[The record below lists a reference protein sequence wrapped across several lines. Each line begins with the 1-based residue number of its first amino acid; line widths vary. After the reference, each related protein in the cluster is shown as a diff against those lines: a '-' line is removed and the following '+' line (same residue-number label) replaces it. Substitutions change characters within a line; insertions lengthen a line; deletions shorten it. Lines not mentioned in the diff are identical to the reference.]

1 MCLTCCDIGS
11 DVQDDNDGG
20 VDFDGE
26 NYSNGNDSE
35 SNKRRRRK
43 REMLVVMEIII

>member
-1 MCLTCCDIGS
+1 MCLTCFDIGN

-26 NYSNGNDSE
+26 DYSNLKLFDDAEQDMGDVDNF
-35 SNKRRRRK
+35 
-43 REMLVVMEIII
+43 

>member
-1 MCLTCCDIGS
+1 MCLTCCDIGN

-26 NYSNGNDSE
+26 NYSNILKFTRQPGGQSDI
-35 SNKRRRRK
+35 
-43 REMLVVMEIII
+43 V